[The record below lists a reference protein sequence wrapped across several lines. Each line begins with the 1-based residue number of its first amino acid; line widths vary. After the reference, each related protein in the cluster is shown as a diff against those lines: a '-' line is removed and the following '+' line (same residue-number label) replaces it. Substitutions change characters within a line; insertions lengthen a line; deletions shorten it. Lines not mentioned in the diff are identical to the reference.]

1 MYKPKIQYFNVT
13 KSLFFIFIF
22 LLLIYDM
29 ILSLNYLIDDT
40 FLVIVCNGYS
50 ALKNRLHDQ
59 LLQFHAKE

>member
-1 MYKPKIQYFNVT
+1 
-13 KSLFFIFIF
+13 
-22 LLLIYDM
+22 M

-59 LLQFHAKE
+59 LLQFHAEE